1 MSGPRRGRPT
11 LAQIAELSGLSQ
23 STVSRVLRGK
33 ASTSPAAR
41 DAVAGALRALGMEPP
56 EVVLGGPAPEAAH
69 TRDGATGPHPGS
81 GAVGAASPPAAGPE
95 AAHPEAAMSGSAQA
109 AARPSA
115 RPAPARLGPRLLTVV
130 SNALVGPDIDP
141 YETVML
147 ALNRRIFSL
156 GHIALRSTSGLPG
169 AGATDLE
176 TPLRERG
183 VAGAV
188 VLGGSHAGQE
198 AVRLADAGIP
208 VVRISNAR
216 HVGLPQFVLDA
227 SSGIATAVRHLVAMG
242 HRRIG
247 FAAVKNSAADERISA
262 FRREIAQSLHVQAT
276 RAEAPVAVAGP
287 GLLAGAQAA
296 EQLLDRGCTAAISS
310 SPALTLGFLEA
321 TERARLRM
329 PDDFSLLTVGDIPDA
344 DVLDPPMSQVTYDWA
359 SLAESAV
366 AELLRIVADREA
378 GADPGEPANYAVV
391 PDLVLRDSVRPVRR
405 R

>member
-1 MSGPRRGRPT
+1 
-11 LAQIAELSGLSQ
+11 
-23 STVSRVLRGK
+23 
-33 ASTSPAAR
+33 
-41 DAVAGALRALGMEPP
+41 
-56 EVVLGGPAPEAAH
+56 
-69 TRDGATGPHPGS
+69 
-81 GAVGAASPPAAGPE
+81 
-95 AAHPEAAMSGSAQA
+95 MSGSAQA